1 MPTAASSTATK
12 AKKPTR
18 SGTTRTATT
27 KGLLAQRDPGLPLP
41 VAKKAGWSDLDVR
54 AVDTTRLLAADAVQ
68 KVGNGHPGTAM
79 SLAPLAYLLYQNV
92 MTHDPSDPAWLGRDR
107 FVLSCGHSSLTQYI
121 QLYLSGYGLS
131 LDDLKSLRTWGS
143 LTPGHPEVHHTPGV
157 EITTGPLGSGLASA
171 VGMAMAQ
178 RRQRGLFDPEAEPG
192 TSPFDH
198 HVYVI
203 ASDGDMQEGVSHEAC
218 ALAGHQELGNLTV
231 VYDANQISIEDDTDI
246 AFSEDVAARFEAY
259 GWHVVEVDWRKDADG
274 ATYVEDV
281 DALLAAIRSG
291 DTVTDKPTLVVLHTI
306 IAWPAPTKQNT
317 GKSHGSALGDE
328 EIGGTK
334 ELLGF
339 DPKKTFVVEPAVLKH
354 ARDVVKRGKAA
365 HREWDKTYKAWR
377 KANPDRATLLD
388 RILAGKAPA
397 GLAKAMPT
405 FPADE
410 KGVATRAASGKVLT
424 AIADVMPELWGGSA
438 DLAESN
444 NTTME
449 GQPSFIPSSKQTSTW
464 KGDPF
469 GRTLHFGIR
478 ENGMGMILNGIALEG
493 LTRPYGGTFLV
504 FSDYMRPAVRL
515 AAIQQAPVTYV
526 WTHDSIGLGEDGPT
540 HQPIEH
546 LAALRAIPGLDVV
559 RPADAN
565 ETAAAWAQ
573 ILTNTDG
580 PAALCLTRQPVPT
593 WDRKT
598 YGKVSG
604 VAKGAYVLVEE
615 SRAGDPDVVIVATGS
630 EVQLAVQAAERLE
643 KSRIATRVVSMPC
656 REWFEKQTRSYQD
669 KVLPPAV
676 RARVS
681 VEAGISMGWHD
692 VVGDAGRIVSIE
704 HFGASADQATLYR
717 EFGITAD
724 AVVKAAK
731 DSIKAAKGSA
741 TKAPGVTE
749 TNPARAAQSAST
761 TVMGDDAPTG
771 SGKAAGAAA
780 ASATSKGK

>member
-1 MPTAASSTATK
+1 MPTPKQT
-12 AKKPTR
+12 TR
-18 SGTTRTATT
+18 SSRTGA
-27 KGLLAQRDPGLPLP
+27 KGVLAQRDPGLARP
-41 VAKKAGWSDLDVR
+41 VARKAGWSDLDVR
-54 AVDTTRLLAADAVQ
+54 AVDTARLLAADAVQ

-107 FVLSCGHSSLTQYI
+107 FVLSCGHSSLTQYV

-143 LTPGHPEVHHTPGV
+143 KTPGHPEVHHTAGV

-178 RRQRGLFDPEAEPG
+178 RRQRGLFDPDAKPG

-203 ASDGDMQEGVSHEAC
+203 ASDGDLQEGVTHEAC

-231 VYDANQISIEDDTDI
+231 IYDANQISIEDDTDI
-246 AFSEDVAARFEAY
+246 AFSEDVAARYEAY
-259 GWHVVEVDWRKDADG
+259 GWHVVTVDWRGDADG
-274 ATYVEDV
+274 AAYVEDV
-281 DALLAAIRSG
+281 DALLAAIRAG
-291 DTVTDKPTLVVLHTI
+291 DKVTDKPSLVILRTI

-328 EIGGTK
+328 EVAATK

-339 DPKKTFVVEPAVLKH
+339 DPKKSFAVEPAVLKR
-354 ARDVVKRGKAA
+354 AREVGKRGKAA
-365 HREWDKTYKAWR
+365 RKEWEKGYKAWR
-377 KANPDRATLLD
+377 KANPDRVELLD
-388 RILAGKAPA
+388 RLLAGRPPA
-397 GLAKAMPT
+397 GLAKALPT

-410 KGVATRAASGKVLT
+410 KGLATRAASGKVLS
-424 AIADVMPELWGGSA
+424 ALAPIAPELWGGSA

-449 GQPSFIPSSKQTSTW
+449 GEPSFVPTSKQTRAW
-464 KGDPF
+464 KGNPY

-478 ENGMGMILNGIALEG
+478 EHGMGMILNGIALEG
-493 LTRPYGGTFLV
+493 LTHPYGGTFLV

-515 AAIQQAPVTYV
+515 AAIQQLPVTYV

-540 HQPIEH
+540 HQPVEH

-565 ETAAAWAQ
+565 ETAAAWAK
-573 ILTNTDG
+573 ILTDATG
-580 PAALCLTRQPVPT
+580 PTALALTRQNVPT
-593 WDRKT
+593 WDRTKL
-598 YGKVSG
+598 GKVSG

-615 SRAGDPDVVIVATGS
+615 SRAGSPDVIIVATGS
-630 EVQLAVQAAERLE
+630 EVQLAVAAAERLE
-643 KSRIATRVVSMPC
+643 KAKLATRVVSMPC
-656 REWFEKQTRSYQD
+656 REWFEKQSRSYQD
-669 KVLPPAV
+669 KVLPPSV

-681 VEAGISMGWHD
+681 VEAGVSMGWHD
-692 VVGDAGRIVSIE
+692 IVGDAGRTVSLE
-704 HFGASADQATLYR
+704 HFGASADYQTLFR
-717 EFGITAD
+717 EFGITVE
-724 AVVKAAK
+724 AVVKAAR
-731 DSIKAAKGSA
+731 DSVKAAGA
-741 TKAPGVTE
+741 AVHAPSITE
-749 TNPARAAQSAST
+749 TSPARAAQSAAT
-761 TVMGDDAPTG
+761 EVMGDELAAPLGTPPA
-771 SGKAAGAAA
+771 KKAA
-780 ASATSKGK
+780 ASAQSKGK